1 MITRKLDPASEKEWE
16 ESIITK
22 GITSPRYNDLLNFLS
37 DRCQLLEAVTS
48 KYENQSN
55 SRFEKVNRFEKRPNN
70 RPVGNASHL
79 VSNSVAI
86 KCAYCKESHPLY
98 TCSKL
103 KALPVAS
110 RYAEIRALKL
120 CTNCLRSN
128 HGSDKCIA
136 RGCKYCNK
144 RHNTMLHSQQTPNE
158 PSLNERSPE
167 NAQTC
172 LPTNGVVNHC
182 IDNEPQILLATA
194 SVFIQGGD
202 GNWHRC
208 RALIDNG
215 SMPNIITRELSE
227 KLNLTSHQTNIPITG
242 VGKSYTRVSNKI
254 TTVIKSLVNEF
265 SAKLSFLVL
274 EKITEN
280 LPLTSFKLTQLNIP
294 DNVVLADTQFNES
307 QRIDLLLGAGIYH
320 EMICAE
326 VIKLGSGLPILQKTV
341 LGYIVS
347 GPINENRTTSA
358 KPLSCNLMVTEL
370 NQLSNQIER
379 FWKVEECSVT
389 SNHSIEERECEDN
402 FTKTTYRD
410 ETGHFIVTLPIKES
424 ANVLGESFNN
434 AYQRLQSIER
444 KFKKNEEFKW
454 KYTEF
459 IIEYE
464 QLGHMSEIPDSEFT
478 FYLPHHGVINE
489 ASSTTKLRV
498 VFDGSCKTST
508 GVSLNDILK
517 IGPPLGDD
525 LFDILIRF
533 RKHNYALIADCE
545 KMYRQINITPK
556 HRDLQRIVW
565 RTDSTQSLK
574 HFRLNT
580 VTYGTAPA
588 AYLAVRCLQQA
599 ALESSDGYP
608 EAANA
613 IISDCYVDDLI
624 TGSND
629 IESLRNLKTD
639 IAHILQQ
646 YGFNL
651 RKWKSNDPRILAEHE
666 SVNDSYHI
674 TDNNVHRVLGIN
686 WRAQNDMLNF
696 HVDERS
702 ISNRTVTKRTIL
714 ATISSIFDPLGL
726 AQPVIITAK
735 ILLQGLWQAKV
746 GWDETPAADI
756 VRSWNQY
763 RQQLPCLNLITQ
775 PRQVTVKNPNT
786 IELHGFCDSSE
797 RAYGAC
803 IYIKSSNA
811 NGETSVRLLAAK
823 SRVAPL
829 KVISLPRLELCGAL
843 LLTQLYNKISK
854 AMKLGIHGVHFWTDS
869 TIVLSWI
876 SASSNS
882 WKAFVANRVTEIQAT
897 TSINQWHH
905 VASSDNPADVVSRG
919 IYPRDLINHS
929 LWFCGPSW
937 LARDSSHWPINS
949 TKTTTDLERRN
960 PKIALALFK
969 KDFHIIER
977 YSTLSRLLRVTALCQ
992 RFCYNLANPTIRKTS
1007 SISNEELNSALL
1019 VLIKIS
1025 QAEAFQGEVNH
1036 LKSHNDISKK
1046 SKLLPLSP
1054 FLDKDQVLR
1063 LGGRLSKAKI
1073 DYDQKFP
1080 IILDAKHHL
1089 TKLIVMHEHHRQLHA
1104 STQTLLASLRQRYW
1118 PLGGRRTIRSILRQ
1132 CITCFRVKPSRL
1144 MQKMGALPLDR
1155 VSQHRPFLIT
1165 GVDMAG
1171 PFLIK
1176 DGKLRNR
1183 SFVKS
1188 YLWLFICFTT
1198 KAVHLE
1204 LVGDLTIHSFLNA
1217 LKRFVSRRGL
1227 CKIIYSDNGTNF
1239 AGANSH
1245 LKQVM
1250 KSIQDFV
1257 HESSYTDFFA
1267 TNGIEWRFSPPHSP
1281 HHGGLWESSIK
1292 RAKYHL
1298 YRIIGSST
1306 SSLTFE
1312 DLTTIFTQVEAV
1324 LNSRPLCPLSED
1336 PEDLSFL
1343 TPSHFL
1349 IHDSLTSI
1357 PQADLTEKP
1366 PNLLKHYEALQRLLQ
1381 TFWKKWSLEYLTSL
1395 QPRTKW
1401 HNEQPNNLKVGSLV
1415 LLADNNLPPL
1425 CWKIGRVME
1434 CHPGSDGIVRVV
1446 TVKTAK
1452 GTTKRA
1458 IQTLAMFPEEEEEA
1472 SSSTQC

>member
-1 MITRKLDPASEKEWE
+1 
-16 ESIITK
+16 
-22 GITSPRYNDLLNFLS
+22 
-37 DRCQLLEAVTS
+37 
-48 KYENQSN
+48 
-55 SRFEKVNRFEKRPNN
+55 
-70 RPVGNASHL
+70 
-79 VSNSVAI
+79 
-86 KCAYCKESHPLY
+86 
-98 TCSKL
+98 
-103 KALPVAS
+103 
-110 RYAEIRALKL
+110 
-120 CTNCLRSN
+120 
-128 HGSDKCIA
+128 
-136 RGCKYCNK
+136 
-144 RHNTMLHSQQTPNE
+144 MLHSQQTPNE
-158 PSLNERSPE
+158 PSLNVNKEISNDERSPE

-424 ANVLGESFNN
+424 
-434 AYQRLQSIER
+434 
-444 KFKKNEEFKW
+444 
-454 KYTEF
+454 
-459 IIEYE
+459 
-464 QLGHMSEIPDSEFT
+464 
-478 FYLPHHGVINE
+478 
-489 ASSTTKLRV
+489 
-498 VFDGSCKTST
+498 
-508 GVSLNDILK
+508 
-517 IGPPLGDD
+517 
-525 LFDILIRF
+525 
-533 RKHNYALIADCE
+533 
-545 KMYRQINITPK
+545 
-556 HRDLQRIVW
+556 RIVW

-882 WKAFVANRVTEIQAT
+882 WKAFVANRVTEIQA
-897 TSINQWHH
+897 
-905 VASSDNPADVVSRG
+905 
-919 IYPRDLINHS
+919 
-929 LWFCGPSW
+929 
-937 LARDSSHWPINS
+937 
-949 TKTTTDLERRN
+949 
-960 PKIALALFK
+960 
-969 KDFHIIER
+969 
-977 YSTLSRLLRVTALCQ
+977 
-992 RFCYNLANPTIRKTS
+992 
-1007 SISNEELNSALL
+1007 
-1019 VLIKIS
+1019 
-1025 QAEAFQGEVNH
+1025 
-1036 LKSHNDISKK
+1036 
-1046 SKLLPLSP
+1046 
-1054 FLDKDQVLR
+1054 
-1063 LGGRLSKAKI
+1063 
-1073 DYDQKFP
+1073 
-1080 IILDAKHHL
+1080 
-1089 TKLIVMHEHHRQLHA
+1089 
-1104 STQTLLASLRQRYW
+1104 
-1118 PLGGRRTIRSILRQ
+1118 
-1132 CITCFRVKPSRL
+1132 
-1144 MQKMGALPLDR
+1144 
-1155 VSQHRPFLIT
+1155 
-1165 GVDMAG
+1165 
-1171 PFLIK
+1171 
-1176 DGKLRNR
+1176 
-1183 SFVKS
+1183 
-1188 YLWLFICFTT
+1188 
-1198 KAVHLE
+1198 
-1204 LVGDLTIHSFLNA
+1204 
-1217 LKRFVSRRGL
+1217 
-1227 CKIIYSDNGTNF
+1227 
-1239 AGANSH
+1239 
-1245 LKQVM
+1245 
-1250 KSIQDFV
+1250 
-1257 HESSYTDFFA
+1257 
-1267 TNGIEWRFSPPHSP
+1267 
-1281 HHGGLWESSIK
+1281 
-1292 RAKYHL
+1292 
-1298 YRIIGSST
+1298 
-1306 SSLTFE
+1306 
-1312 DLTTIFTQVEAV
+1312 
-1324 LNSRPLCPLSED
+1324 
-1336 PEDLSFL
+1336 
-1343 TPSHFL
+1343 
-1349 IHDSLTSI
+1349 
-1357 PQADLTEKP
+1357 
-1366 PNLLKHYEALQRLLQ
+1366 RLLQ

>member
-1 MITRKLDPASEKEWE
+1 MSENQLKAARIERGQVKAVLTRFARFIDEYTDDKIIQLEPRLEKVEPLSEQFYKIQQKVELFE
-16 ESIITK
+16 D
-22 GITSPRYNDLLNFLS
+22 N
-37 DRCQLLEAVTS
+37 RCQLLEAVTS

-55 SRFEKVNRFEKRPNN
+55 SQFEKVNRFEKRPNS

-86 KCAYCKESHPLY
+86 KCAYCKESQTLY

-103 KALPVAS
+103 KALLVAS

-158 PSLNERSPE
+158 PSLNVNKEISNDERSPE
-167 NAQTC
+167 SAQTC

-265 SAKLSFLVL
+265 SA
-274 EKITEN
+274 IEN
-280 LPLTSFKLTQLNIP
+280 HRKSTLTSFKLTQLNIP

-307 QRIDLLLGAGIYH
+307 QRIDLLLGADIYH

-326 VIKLGSGLPILQKTV
+326 VIKLGSGLLILQKTV

-358 KPLSCNLMVTEL
+358 KPLSCNLMVTEF

-402 FTKTTYRD
+402 FRKTTYRD

-444 KFKKNEEFKW
+444 KFKKNEEFKR

-459 IIEYE
+459 MIEYE
-464 QLGHMSEIPDSEFT
+464 
-478 FYLPHHGVINE
+478 
-489 ASSTTKLRV
+489 
-498 VFDGSCKTST
+498 
-508 GVSLNDILK
+508 
-517 IGPPLGDD
+517 
-525 LFDILIRF
+525 
-533 RKHNYALIADCE
+533 
-545 KMYRQINITPK
+545 
-556 HRDLQRIVW
+556 
-565 RTDSTQSLK
+565 
-574 HFRLNT
+574 
-580 VTYGTAPA
+580 
-588 AYLAVRCLQQA
+588 
-599 ALESSDGYP
+599 
-608 EAANA
+608 
-613 IISDCYVDDLI
+613 
-624 TGSND
+624 
-629 IESLRNLKTD
+629 
-639 IAHILQQ
+639 
-646 YGFNL
+646 
-651 RKWKSNDPRILAEHE
+651 RKWKSNDPRILAERE

-696 HVDERS
+696 QVDERS

-735 ILLQGLWQAKV
+735 ILLQAKV

-775 PRQVTVKNPNT
+775 PRQVTVKNPIT

-803 IYIKSSNA
+803 IYSYIKSSNA
-811 NGETSVRLLAAK
+811 IGETIVRLLAAK

-829 KVISLPRLELCGAL
+829 K
-843 LLTQLYNKISK
+843 
-854 AMKLGIHGVHFWTDS
+854 
-869 TIVLSWI
+869 
-876 SASSNS
+876 
-882 WKAFVANRVTEIQAT
+882 
-897 TSINQWHH
+897 
-905 VASSDNPADVVSRG
+905 
-919 IYPRDLINHS
+919 
-929 LWFCGPSW
+929 
-937 LARDSSHWPINS
+937 
-949 TKTTTDLERRN
+949 
-960 PKIALALFK
+960 
-969 KDFHIIER
+969 
-977 YSTLSRLLRVTALCQ
+977 
-992 RFCYNLANPTIRKTS
+992 
-1007 SISNEELNSALL
+1007 
-1019 VLIKIS
+1019 
-1025 QAEAFQGEVNH
+1025 
-1036 LKSHNDISKK
+1036 
-1046 SKLLPLSP
+1046 
-1054 FLDKDQVLR
+1054 
-1063 LGGRLSKAKI
+1063 
-1073 DYDQKFP
+1073 
-1080 IILDAKHHL
+1080 
-1089 TKLIVMHEHHRQLHA
+1089 
-1104 STQTLLASLRQRYW
+1104 
-1118 PLGGRRTIRSILRQ
+1118 
-1132 CITCFRVKPSRL
+1132 
-1144 MQKMGALPLDR
+1144 
-1155 VSQHRPFLIT
+1155 
-1165 GVDMAG
+1165 
-1171 PFLIK
+1171 
-1176 DGKLRNR
+1176 
-1183 SFVKS
+1183 
-1188 YLWLFICFTT
+1188 
-1198 KAVHLE
+1198 
-1204 LVGDLTIHSFLNA
+1204 
-1217 LKRFVSRRGL
+1217 
-1227 CKIIYSDNGTNF
+1227 
-1239 AGANSH
+1239 
-1245 LKQVM
+1245 
-1250 KSIQDFV
+1250 
-1257 HESSYTDFFA
+1257 
-1267 TNGIEWRFSPPHSP
+1267 
-1281 HHGGLWESSIK
+1281 
-1292 RAKYHL
+1292 
-1298 YRIIGSST
+1298 
-1306 SSLTFE
+1306 
-1312 DLTTIFTQVEAV
+1312 
-1324 LNSRPLCPLSED
+1324 
-1336 PEDLSFL
+1336 
-1343 TPSHFL
+1343 
-1349 IHDSLTSI
+1349 
-1357 PQADLTEKP
+1357 
-1366 PNLLKHYEALQRLLQ
+1366 RLLQ

-1395 QPRTKW
+1395 QPMTW
-1401 HNEQPNNLKVGSLV
+1401 HNEQPNNMKVGSLV

-1425 CWKIGRVME
+1425 CWKIGRAME